1 MLNQF
6 WIKIK
11 KDGSATNRTYDLLFR
26 IAVAQAR
33 LNLSDEINEE
43 IIIQTM
49 NSLSLMWSQYGK
61 IVRAISSPR
70 EFASQV
76 FYQTLN
82 VTFTSYDCLTLTK
95 NWQYQDPTLLF
106 ANSKR
111 LSYICI

>member
-11 KDGSATNRTYDLLFR
+11 KDGSATNRTYDPLFR

-82 VTFTSYDCLTLTK
+82 VIFCF
-95 NWQYQDPTLLF
+95 QLL
-106 ANSKR
+106 
-111 LSYICI
+111 